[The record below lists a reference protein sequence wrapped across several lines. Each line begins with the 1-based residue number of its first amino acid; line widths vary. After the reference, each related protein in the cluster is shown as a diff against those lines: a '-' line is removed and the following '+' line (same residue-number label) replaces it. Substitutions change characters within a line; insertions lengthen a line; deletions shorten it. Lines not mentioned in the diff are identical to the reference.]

1 MRAFL
6 IRFADRHHVFLLLF
20 AVLALAFVLRAWG
33 LNNNP
38 FIADEFIDMNASY
51 GFFKTGE
58 WHAWDFNLEK
68 PDVLDF
74 YAARD
79 ERSWI
84 YRWQVVQ
91 LFRFLPP
98 TEVVARS
105 VSVFWGLMTVLI
117 VFWSACVF
125 TQKTSIAL
133 LAAFLFAVSIDG
145 IEYDRKLRMYAMFA
159 PVFLAFSTWLFL
171 FLQEKT
177 KTPRQ
182 KKSVPSGGKPPRLAD
197 SAPCQRDT
205 TPPRGLGTP
214 PQAGNNLDS
223 FPSMKG
229 WRAFGAGVVSLK
241 NWNTFF
247 GVHLPFLLPALLAG
261 LLALHLQLLTVNIV
275 FSLFGYFFAVAILS
289 RFFPHILS
297 FSKSAKWGLGTFVLG
312 AFLAYIFFPEI
323 LLSISGTS
331 KFFMDN
337 YDYLGKI
344 FNDFQHPLLGALV
357 VLFGFRTLFFTMK
370 KPKNALWLLT
380 SFLVPLLLTIFVWKR
395 AQGTQYVF
403 YLEPFV
409 LILAATGVA
418 GCLAWLQKNIPTV
431 SKKTITLVVFSLAVL
446 LLPNYG
452 YYFQEQNTYHRGND
466 PVADYRK
473 VFLYLGKL
481 RTPGDALITRNFR
494 NYYFPKWHAPVLE
507 FGGERADHDLTRE
520 EIQNFIC
527 THPSGFVVMFDNDWN
542 FVTKD
547 GRAFVESTLQ
557 KIDHSSVRGSA
568 EAWRWDGGKGCS
580 E

>member
-1 MRAFL
+1 MYKIPSF
-6 IRFADRHHVFLLLF
+6 IKKHKTISLLLGILFF
-20 AVLALAFVLRAWG
+20 AFALRALG
-33 LNNNP
+33 LGNNP

-79 ERSWI
+79 ERSWV
-84 YRWQVVQ
+84 YRWQVAQ

-117 VFWSACVF
+117 IFWSARVF
-125 TQKTSIAL
+125 TKKTSIAL

-171 FLQEKT
+171 FLKSPSSVET
-177 KTPRQ
+177 HGHASLQ
-182 KKSVPSGGKPPRLAD
+182 KRIQTLFKKI
-197 SAPCQRDT
+197 
-205 TPPRGLGTP
+205 
-214 PQAGNNLDS
+214 
-223 FPSMKG
+223 
-229 WRAFGAGVVSLK
+229 
-241 NWNTFF
+241 NTFF
-247 GVHLPFLLPALLAG
+247 GINLLFLLPALLAG
-261 LLALHLQLLTVNIV
+261 FLALHLQLLTVNIV
-275 FSLFGYFFAVAILS
+275 FSLFGYFVAVSILAK
-289 RFFPHILS
+289 FFPKVVSL
-297 FSKSAKWGLGTFVLG
+297 SKSALWGLGTFFFGTLVS
-312 AFLAYIFFPEI
+312 IFFFPQI
-323 LLSISGTS
+323 PQALLGTS

-344 FNDFQHPLLGALV
+344 FNDFQHPLLGAIL
-357 VLFGFRTLFFTMK
+357 VLFGFCTLFSPMK

-409 LILAATGVA
+409 LILTATGVA

-431 SKKTITLVVFSLAVL
+431 SKKTISLVVFSLAVL

-481 RTPGDALITRNFR
+481 HTPGDALITRNFR
-494 NYYFPKWHAPVLE
+494 NYYYSKWHAPVLE
-507 FGGERADHDLTRE
+507 FGGERADHNLTRE
-520 EIQNFIC
+520 EIRNFIC
-527 THPSGFVVMFDNDWN
+527 KNPSGFVVMFDNDWN
-542 FVTKD
+542 FITKD
-547 GRAFVESTLQ
+547 GRAFVETHLQ

-568 EAWRWDGGKGCS
+568 EAFRWDGGKGCS

>member
-1 MRAFL
+1 MTVHQRGVSTPEKINFL
-6 IRFADRHHVFLLLF
+6 ILYPMSFRTALSLIKRHRAIITLF
-20 AVLALAFVLRAWG
+20 AILLLAFVLRAWG
-33 LNNNP
+33 LGNNP

-51 GFFKTGE
+51 GFMKTGE
-58 WHAWDFNLEK
+58 WHAWDFNLEQ

-84 YRWQVVQ
+84 YRFQVAQ

-105 VSVFWGLMTVLI
+105 VSVFWGLLTVLA
-117 VFWSACVF
+117 VFWSARVF
-125 TQKTSIAL
+125 TKKTSIAL

-171 FLQEKT
+171 FFKSPSSVETHGHASLQEQIQTLFK
-177 KTPRQ
+177 RI
-182 KKSVPSGGKPPRLAD
+182 
-197 SAPCQRDT
+197 
-205 TPPRGLGTP
+205 
-214 PQAGNNLDS
+214 
-223 FPSMKG
+223 
-229 WRAFGAGVVSLK
+229 
-241 NWNTFF
+241 NTFF
-247 GVHLPFLLPALLAG
+247 GINLLYLLPALLAG
-261 LLALHLQLLTVNIV
+261 LLSLHLQLLTVNIV
-275 FSLFGYFFAVAILS
+275 FSLFDYFLAVALLHN
-289 RFFPHILS
+289 FFPKVISL
-297 FSKSAKWGLGTFVLG
+297 SKSALWGLGTFFFGTLFVY
-312 AFLAYIFFPEI
+312 AFFPEL

-337 YDYLGKI
+337 YDYLAKM
-344 FNDFQHPLLGALV
+344 FNDFQHPLLGALFAG
-357 VLFGFRTLFFTMK
+357 FGFYTLFFTMK
-370 KPKNALWLLT
+370 KPKSALWLAT
-380 SFLVPLLLTIFVWKR
+380 AFLVPLLLTIFVWKR

-403 YLEPFV
+403 YLEPFM
-409 LILAATGVA
+409 LILCAVGVVGLTG
-418 GCLAWLQKNIPTV
+418 WLQKNIATV
-431 SKKTITLVVFSLAVL
+431 PKKTIAVVVFSLAVL

-452 YYFQEQNTYHRGND
+452 YYFQERNTYHRGND

-494 NYYFPKWHAPVLE
+494 NYYYSKWHADVLE
-507 FGGERADHDLTRE
+507 FGGERADHNLTRE
-520 EIQNFIC
+520 EIQKFIC
-527 THPSGFVVMFDNDWN
+527 EHPSGFVVMFDNDWD

-547 GRAFVESTLQ
+547 GRAFVENTLQ
-557 KIDHSSVRGSA
+557 KIDHSSVRGAA
-568 EAWRWDGGKGCS
+568 EAYRWSEKKGCS